1 MNLLTFQTS
10 TSTVVFAKDF
20 WIFIAIAVPLTLL
33 TLGIWFF
40 ATRLEKKNKRNAIKN
55 EGRTDAYGD
64 V

>member
-10 TSTVVFAKDF
+10 TSTIVFAKDF

-40 ATRLEKKNKRNAIKN
+40 ATRLEKRKKRNAVVVDDSILAHG
-55 EGRTDAYGD
+55 E

>member
-1 MNLLTFQTS
+1 MNLLSFQTT
-10 TSTVVFAKDF
+10 TSTIVFAKDF

-40 ATRLEKKNKRNAIKN
+40 ATRLEKRAKRKAMEKESNPHIY
-55 EGRTDAYGD
+55 EG

>member
-10 TSTVVFAKDF
+10 TSTIAFAKDF

-40 ATRLEKKNKRNAIKN
+40 ATRLEKRNKRKAIENKN
-55 EGRTDAYGD
+55 IGNVDGE